1 MSQSVPLSKLLPRYN
16 AVVESFQQR
25 MQQDNVDHLDSMLSL
40 YATGLEGG
48 CSSSSMSYLEKKLAA
63 RDDYNIYRTDKDATE
78 WMAVDKK
85 LHSYLGRNMGAL
97 KGGEGD
103 EDVPSTKEPQLVQSL
118 KLLSA
123 FIQQLAEKMMAARHA
138 SFEELMDTAN
148 VVMNDPSTP
157 ESIKGYLQALQAQ
170 AMSEYED
177 KLDRDAGDM
186 LMLEEYTVKALAPNT
201 SRTVLRT
208 GIVRRLPER
217 AAQHLLEPSHA
228 RHVLE
233 HDVHDVAPSAAP
245 SAPARNQLQDM
256 PSFANLVREGPKEK
270 LEGGGGCSVSSRLE
284 GGGGC
289 SAAAA
294 QNMKFRSSAAQ
305 HLYNIISQ

>member
-233 HDVHDVAPSAAP
+233 HDVHDVAPSAP
-245 SAPARNQLQDM
+245 TRNQLQDM

-270 LEGGGGCSVSSRLE
+270 LEGGGGCAASSMLS